1 MSDEKKTEGIWH
13 TSGDVSDLI
22 EDFRGMVL
30 DVTTPGCQ
38 IGPITIGPF
47 TVPAFTLPP
56 ITQGN
61 SSELP
66 RLRNGRYAARYCV
79 DGPTMGNDLP

>member
-1 MSDEKKTEGIWH
+1 MSDEKKTEGIRQ

-22 EDFRGMVL
+22 TDFRGKGL

-56 ITQGN
+56 ITFHVSLGK
-61 SSELP
+61 
-66 RLRNGRYAARYCV
+66 
-79 DGPTMGNDLP
+79 